1 MSEVNKAENGYQGGA
16 PTQRAVTPGGHPLD
30 NSMPG
35 FPVYHRKFANP
46 APLGLL
52 GFAATTFLLS
62 LINVGARGVTSNAGI
77 VGMAIGYGGTA
88 QFIAGVWE
96 FAAGNTFGATAF
108 CSYGAFWWS
117 FAITL
122 IPWFNVA
129 GAFTKAF
136 GEEAETTEA
145 QFLGLYL
152 ATWFIFTTIMLAAS
166 FKSSLALVLLFFF
179 LDLTF
184 LLLFIAEMT
193 GKAAV
198 QTAGG
203 SLGIVTAA
211 IAFYAG
217 AAGLLSP
224 DTSYFMLPV
233 MDLSRKD

>member
-1 MSEVNKAENGYQGGA
+1 MNGKGYGMPSSHAQFV
-16 PTQRAVTPGGHPLD
+16 TFFAVSLTL
-30 NSMPG
+30 
-35 FPVYHRKFANP
+35 
-46 APLGLL
+46 
-52 GFAATTFLLS
+52 FLLLRHNPHTPNTS
-62 LINVGARGVTSNAGI
+62 TTHIATKLWERSALAILVCVVCAAVAQSRIYLNYHTPKQVLVGC
-77 VGMAIGYGGTA
+77 
-88 QFIAGVWE
+88 
-96 FAAGNTFGATAF
+96 AAGAVIAVG
-108 CSYGAFWWS
+108 
-117 FAITL
+117 
-122 IPWFNVA
+122 
-129 GAFTKAF
+129 
-136 GEEAETTEA
+136 
-145 QFLGLYL
+145 
-152 ATWFIFTTIMLAAS
+152 WFIFTTIMLAAS
-166 FKSSLALVLLFFF
+166 FKSSFALVLLFFF